1 MKIKEGVIMY
11 IIFGQEIIDSEEIRE
26 SIEKNSNFKVDRDMC
41 KGTKREDVVAYQLS
55 IPVKVLNESLKQ
67 DYDLGKMNEEDLF
80 EQYIRLSEQM
90 AMKLQD
96 FMPKHSLV
104 NSISYKWDNSSDVV
118 KTVFTIAYIG
128 LGQLKLNDVSRRL
141 LNELD

>member
-1 MKIKEGVIMY
+1 MY
-11 IIFGQEIIDSEEIRE
+11 IIFGEEIVDSEEIRE
-26 SIEKNSNFKVDRDMC
+26 IIEANSNFKVDRDMC

-55 IPVKVLNESLKQ
+55 IKIDILNEELRQ
-67 DYDLGKMNEEDLF
+67 HYDLDEMSEDDLF
-80 EQYIRLSEQM
+80 EEYINMSEEM
-90 AMKLQD
+90 ALELQN

-104 NSISYKWDNSSDVV
+104 NSISYKWDNSENII
-118 KTVFTIAYIG
+118 KTVFAMAYIG

>member
-1 MKIKEGVIMY
+1 EGVIMY
-11 IIFGQEIIDSEEIRE
+11 IIFGEEIVDSEEIKKI
-26 SIEKNSNFKVDRDMC
+26 IEENSNFKVDRDMC

-55 IPVKVLNESLKQ
+55 IPVKVLNEKLDK
-67 DYDLGKMNEEDLF
+67 DYDLDEMSEEDLF
-80 EQYIRLSEQM
+80 EEYINLSEEM
-90 AMKLQD
+90 SIALQD

-118 KTVFTIAYIG
+118 KTVFTMAYIG

>member
-1 MKIKEGVIMY
+1 MY
-11 IIFGQEIIDSEEIRE
+11 IIFGEEIVDSEEIKKI
-26 SIEKNSNFKVDRDMC
+26 IEENSDFKVDRDMC

-55 IPVKVLNESLKQ
+55 IPVKVLNEKLDK
-67 DYDLGKMNEEDLF
+67 DYDLDELSEEDLF
-80 EQYIRLSEQM
+80 EEYISLSEEM
-90 AMKLQD
+90 SIELQD

-118 KTVFTIAYIG
+118 KTVFTMAYIG

>member
-1 MKIKEGVIMY
+1 MY
-11 IIFGQEIIDSEEIRE
+11 IIFGEEIVDSEEIRKT
-26 SIEKNSNFKVDRDMC
+26 IEENSDFRVDRDMC

-55 IPVKVLNESLKQ
+55 IKVDILNEELEQ
-67 DYDLGKMNEEDLF
+67 DYDLDNMSEEELF
-80 EQYIRLSEQM
+80 EEYINLSEEM
-90 AMKLQD
+90 AVGLQE

-104 NSISYKWDNSSDVV
+104 NSISYKWDNSENVI
-118 KTVFTIAYIG
+118 KTVFTMAYIG

>member
-1 MKIKEGVIMY
+1 
-11 IIFGQEIIDSEEIRE
+11 
-26 SIEKNSNFKVDRDMC
+26 MC

-55 IPVKVLNESLKQ
+55 IKVDILNGELQQ
-67 DYDLGKMNEEDLF
+67 DYDLDNMSEEELF
-80 EQYIRLSEQM
+80 EEYISLSEEM
-90 AMKLQD
+90 AVGLQE

-104 NSISYKWDNSSDVV
+104 NSISYKWDNSENVI
-118 KTVFTIAYIG
+118 KTVFTMAYIG

>member
-1 MKIKEGVIMY
+1 MY
-11 IIFGQEIIDSEEIRE
+11 IIFGEEIVDSEEIKGI
-26 SIEKNSNFKVDRDMC
+26 IEDNSDFIVDRDMC

-55 IPVKVLNESLKQ
+55 MPVSILNEELKN
-67 DYDLGKMNEEDLF
+67 DYNLDEMSEEELF
-80 EQYIRLSEQM
+80 DEYISLSEEM
-90 AMKLQD
+90 ALELQN

-104 NSISYKWDNSSDVV
+104 NSISYKWDNSVDAI
-118 KTVFTIAYIG
+118 KTVFTMAYIG

>member
-1 MKIKEGVIMY
+1 MY

>member
-1 MKIKEGVIMY
+1 MY
-11 IIFGQEIIDSEEIRE
+11 IIFGEEIVDSEEIRE
-26 SIEKNSNFKVDRDMC
+26 IIEANSNFKVDRDMC

-55 IPVKVLNESLKQ
+55 IPVSILNEKLKHS
-67 DYDLGKMNEEDLF
+67 YDLDEMSEEELF
-80 EQYIRLSEQM
+80 EEYINLSEEM
-90 AMKLQD
+90 ALELQN

-104 NSISYKWDNSSDVV
+104 NSISYKWDNSADVI
-118 KTVFTIAYIG
+118 KTIFTMAYIG

>member
-1 MKIKEGVIMY
+1 MY
-11 IIFGQEIIDSEEIRE
+11 IIFGEEIVDSEEIRKT
-26 SIEKNSNFKVDRDMC
+26 IEENSDFKVDRDMC
-41 KGTKREDVVAYQLS
+41 KGTKREDIVAYQLS
-55 IPVKVLNESLKQ
+55 IPVKVLNEKLKQ
-67 DYDLGKMNEEDLF
+67 DYDLDQMSEEDLF
-80 EQYIRLSEQM
+80 EEYISLSEEM
-90 AMKLQD
+90 AIELQN

-118 KTVFTIAYIG
+118 KTVFTMAYIG

>member
-1 MKIKEGVIMY
+1 MY
-11 IIFGQEIIDSEEIRE
+11 IIFGEEIVDSEEIKQI
-26 SIEKNSNFKVDRDMC
+26 IEENSDFIVDRDMC

-55 IPVKVLNESLKQ
+55 MPINILNEELKH
-67 DYDLGKMNEEDLF
+67 DYDLNEMTEEELF
-80 EQYIRLSEQM
+80 EEYINLSEEM
-90 AMKLQD
+90 AIELQD

-104 NSISYKWDNSSDVV
+104 NSISYKWDNSADVI
-118 KTVFTIAYIG
+118 KTVFTMAYIG